1 MMVNISQILF
11 CFLSVWFQLER
22 LSCDGCVRPTS
33 SSKSRTLFSSGT
45 FKTCTMLK
53 NAWKQNWAWTR
64 RGPRLFTNTCWPLS
78 TLWSTVCRQC
88 LCQVSSHLPS
98 LRQMRKMN
106 RHTHACDRIHL
117 SGSVCSLF
125 SKCIDNAHQ
134 FHRLSLICLFFSNQ
148 VRAKQHHLG
157 TWTRTWVVSVE
168 CWRETL
174 KNIVLCS
181 PSFAKSSLT
190 WTGNWY
196 IPHTW
201 PGQKRSE
208 AIIHSICSF
217 LSRKCISYMC
227 TQLYLV
233 MPEVNPNHVYSTM
246 CSARSVLC
254 FLT

>member
-1 MMVNISQILF
+1 MHVIGYI
-11 CFLSVWFQLER
+11 
-22 LSCDGCVRPTS
+22 
-33 SSKSRTLFSSGT
+33 
-45 FKTCTMLK
+45 
-53 NAWKQNWAWTR
+53 
-64 RGPRLFTNTCWPLS
+64 
-78 TLWSTVCRQC
+78 
-88 LCQVSSHLPS
+88 CQVLFVVCLVNALTMHINSTKWL
-98 LRQMRKMN
+98 N
-106 RHTHACDRIHL
+106 L
-117 SGSVCSLF
+117 S
-125 SKCIDNAHQ
+125 
-134 FHRLSLICLFFSNQ
+134 FFSNQ